1 MATRGQGRGLRENEE
16 LASSRNQA
24 DFLAVMTN
32 LVNTMQASAA
42 TTNLAME
49 RMNGNDN
56 GSGGNSVEGGP
67 KTLATFL
74 EVNPPVFRGSTN
86 PMEADDC
93 FITIERALQVQHV
106 PEGQLVELAAYQL
119 AGEAQ
124 QWWQGTYLLLQQ
136 GKGNNVI
143 TWEVFREEFYN
154 EYFPNSVR
162 QAKELELL
170 QLRQGSMTVAA
181 YTSKFEELCRF
192 SRVCQGPL
200 GDPKG
205 YEEWK
210 CMKYQ
215 DGLRNDIMR
224 VVAPLEVK
232 SFVELVNKSR
242 VVEDC
247 SRKNATTST
256 DRGGYHDRGGGARS
270 FAPRGRNFKRGEY
283 VQQSQRDRATF
294 QGNNNNHQRRYGCGG
309 AGHMSWNY
317 LEKANRNAGRP
328 QQGRVYAI
336 TTDDAAKSDILIRD
350 AVALIHLFRVRFE
363 PSGVDAMICLQVV
376 TRHLNSLDLPNE
388 MKLIA

>member
-1 MATRGQGRGLRENEE
+1 MATRGQGRGRRENEE
-16 LASSRNQA
+16 PASSRNQA
-24 DFLAVMTN
+24 EFLAAMTN

-42 TTNLAME
+42 TTNQVME

-56 GSGGNSVEGGP
+56 GSGGNSAEGGP
-67 KTLATFL
+67 MTLATFR

-86 PMEADDC
+86 PMEADDW
-93 FITIERALQVQHV
+93 FIAIERALQVQHV

-124 QWWQGTYLLLQQ
+124 QWWQGTYHLLQQ
-136 GKGNNVI
+136 GKGNNAI

-154 EYFPNSVR
+154 KYFPNSVR

-170 QLRQGSMTVAA
+170 QLRQGSMTVVA

-200 GDPKG
+200 GDPEG

-215 DGLRNDIMR
+215 DGLRDDIMR

-256 DRGGYHDRGGGARS
+256 DRGGYHDRGGGARF

-283 VQQSQRDRATF
+283 IQQSQRDRATF
-294 QGNNNNHQRRYGCGG
+294 QGNNNNHQRRYG
-309 AGHMSWNY
+309 
-317 LEKANRNAGRP
+317 RQP
-328 QQGRVYAI
+328 
-336 TTDDAAKSDILIRD
+336 
-350 AVALIHLFRVRFE
+350 
-363 PSGVDAMICLQVV
+363 
-376 TRHLNSLDLPNE
+376 
-388 MKLIA
+388 